1 DWDVHHGNGTQHCFW
16 GEESVL
22 YCSLHQHPFYPGTG
36 APDEL
41 GTGAA
46 AGRTVNLPMQAGWG
60 GQEYTAAMREVVLPI
75 AREFDP
81 DFVLVSAGFDA
92 HRDDPLAMMQLEESD
107 FGRMACAMIG
117 LADECCEGRLVMLL
131 EGGYDLD
138 ALRSSVRT
146 VIDTLREPASF
157 DADAG
162 ELSSWGRAT
171 LEAMRP
177 YWTLRGK

>member
-1 DWDVHHGNGTQHCFW
+1 
-16 GEESVL
+16 
-22 YCSLHQHPFYPGTG
+22 
-36 APDEL
+36 
-41 GTGAA
+41 
-46 AGRTVNLPMQAGWG
+46 
-60 GQEYTAAMREVVLPI
+60 
-75 AREFDP
+75 
-81 DFVLVSAGFDA
+81 
-92 HRDDPLAMMQLEESD
+92 
-107 FGRMACAMIG
+107 MIG
-117 LADECCEGRLVMLL
+117 LADECCDGRLVMLL

-146 VIDTLREPASF
+146 VIDTLCEPAPF